1 MKGTTLERTEQ
12 EMPLQNHRSRGRATG
27 SAIWL
32 LLATTLVFLVVPA
45 AWWTTDLLEADDD
58 FCNSCHL
65 SDGTPLHTEI
75 RKDFDGRPPASLAA
89 RHADLALPE
98 RPDSPKIRC
107 IDCHGGVGLIGRAR
121 VKLLSVKDSL
131 LYIAG
136 QFEEPETM
144 TSPLWDNDC
153 RQCHE
158 KFPEK
163 ERGFDG
169 EAFHNKPLHNLDL
182 GVDCV
187 ECHTAHD
194 VGRADLWFLESDH
207 IRMRCA
213 QCHVEYSDSL

>member
-1 MKGTTLERTEQ
+1 MILFV
-12 EMPLQNHRSRGRATG
+12 
-27 SAIWL
+27 
-32 LLATTLVFLVVPA
+32 LAAPA
-45 AWWTTDLLEADDD
+45 AWWATDRLEAEDD

-65 SDGTPLHTEI
+65 PNGTPLHKEL

-89 RHADLALPE
+89 LHADLALSD

-121 VKLLSVKDSL
+121 VKLLSAKDSL

-136 QFEEPETM
+136 QFEEPEAM
-144 TSPLWDNDC
+144 TSPLWDSDC

-158 KFPEK
+158 RFLEK
-163 ERGFDG
+163 NRGFDG
-169 EAFHNKPLHNLDL
+169 EAFHNKPLHNVGL

-187 ECHTAHD
+187 ECHTLHD
-194 VGRADLWFLESDH
+194 AGDPSRWFLEPDH

-213 QCHVEYSDSL
+213 QCHVEYADLL